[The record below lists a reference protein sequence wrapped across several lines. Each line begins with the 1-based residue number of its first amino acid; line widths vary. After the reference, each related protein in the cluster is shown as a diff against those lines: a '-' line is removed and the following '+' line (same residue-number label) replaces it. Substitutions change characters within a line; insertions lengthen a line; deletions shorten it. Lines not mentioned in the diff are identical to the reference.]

1 MNAPSPAASPRTLVA
16 LCDGTAN
23 HLAADLSNVA
33 RLFRC
38 VRRDD
43 DQRAFYNPG
52 VGTIGGDMWW
62 AERARRAKAIFEQA
76 TGYAIDRDIL
86 SIYRFLC
93 DTHEPGDRIFLF
105 GFSRGAYT
113 VRIVAALIH
122 MVGLLPRD
130 QVNLAGYALNYLKAI
145 SAQDGEAKKEDFD
158 RVFRF
163 ARIAEARPATVWF
176 LGLFD
181 TVSSLILPGRN
192 GPFPGL
198 ATLPYTRRNPS
209 VRMVRHAAA
218 IDERRVMFRLNR
230 WDEPQ
235 PFVADRFAP
244 ESAVPQDVKQVWFSG
259 VHGDVGGGY
268 PEAESQLAKIPL
280 LWMLREAEAEGLR
293 LARGRLERFV
303 LGQERSGEDAYVEP
317 SATGPLH
324 DSLQGLYRA
333 LEWLPKASS
342 FAETRRPRGSLYL
355 PRGEPRDLTRTRPR
369 PLVHA
374 SVLDRIAAGHP
385 RSPNLSPDDCIEV
398 EPRRAEDPLSAI
410 DAEPLSSAP

>member
-1 MNAPSPAASPRTLVA
+1 MSATSPASSSRTLVA

-23 HLAADLSNVA
+23 HLGADLSNVT

-38 VRRDD
+38 LHRDEH
-43 DQRAFYNPG
+43 QRVFYNPG

-62 AERARRAKAIFEQA
+62 AERARRAKATFEQV
-76 TGYAIDRDIL
+76 TGNAIDRDIL
-86 SIYRFLC
+86 SIYRFLSEAY
-93 DTHEPGDRIFLF
+93 EPGDRIFLF

-130 QVNLAGYALNYLKAI
+130 QLNLAGYALNYLKAI
-145 SAQDGEAKKEDFD
+145 SAQDGEATKEDFD

-209 VRMVRHAAA
+209 VRLVRHAAA

-244 ESAVPQDVKQVWFSG
+244 ESAVQQDVKQVWFSG

-268 PEAESQLAKIPL
+268 TETEAQVAKIPL
-280 LWMLREAEAEGLR
+280 LWILREAKAEGLR
-293 LARGRLERFV
+293 LVRGRLERYV
-303 LGQERSGEDAYVEP
+303 LGQEGSGEDAYVEP

-324 DSLQGLYRA
+324 DSLQGLYRV
-333 LEWLPKASS
+333 LEWLPKASR
-342 FAETRRPRGSLYL
+342 FAETRRPRGSLYM

-369 PLVHA
+369 PLVHV

-385 RSPNLSPDDCIEV
+385 RPPNLPPDDSIEL
-398 EPRRAEDPLSAI
+398 EPWHIEGPPSAL
-410 DAEPLSSAP
+410 DA

>member
-1 MNAPSPAASPRTLVA
+1 MNASVADRAPRNIVA

-23 HLAADLSNVA
+23 HLGTDLSNVA
-33 RLFRC
+33 RIFRC
-38 VRRDD
+38 LRRSD
-43 DQRAFYNPG
+43 DQRVFYTPG
-52 VGTIGGDMWW
+52 VGTIGADMWW
-62 AERARRAKAIFEQA
+62 AERARRAKAMFEQA
-76 TGYAIDRDIL
+76 TGYSIDRDIL

-93 DTHEPGDRIFLF
+93 EAYVSGDRIFLL

-122 MVGLLPRD
+122 MVGLLQRD
-130 QVNLAGYALNYLKAI
+130 QLNLAGYALRYLKAI
-145 SAQDGEAKKEDFD
+145 SAQDGEATKEDFD
-158 RVFRF
+158 RVFHF

-209 VRMVRHAAA
+209 VQMVRHAAA

-235 PFVADRFAP
+235 PFLADRFAP
-244 ESAVPQDVKQVWFSG
+244 RESAVPQDVKQVWFSG

-268 PEAESQLAKIPL
+268 PEAEAQVAKIPL
-280 LWMLREAEAEGLR
+280 LWMLREAEAEGL
-293 LARGRLERFV
+293 LLMRGRLERYV
-303 LGQERSGEDAYVEP
+303 LGQERSGNDAYVEP
-317 SATGPLH
+317 SSTGALH
-324 DSLQGLYRA
+324 DSLKGMYRV
-333 LEWLPKASS
+333 LEWVPKARR
-342 FAETRRPRGSLYL
+342 FAETRRPRWPLYL
-355 PRGEPRDLTRTRPR
+355 PRSELRDLTRTRPR

-374 SVLDRIAAGHP
+374 SVLEQAIAGYRRP
-385 RSPNLSPDDCIEV
+385 PNLPLDGAIEV
-398 EPRRAEDPLSAI
+398 EPWHPQDRPSSP
-410 DAEPLSSAP
+410 DA